1 MVSYGSESEGW
12 SLRQEGEDL
21 LIWGPGGLEIVLR
34 HFDQTQIQHNQPISP
49 EAVGDPPQLD
59 WLYTLEEGITLH
71 LVSTKSPDEE
81 PLHRLHLGAEGANGC
96 WQVSWHLP
104 DSFAVMLYQLEPLSG
119 RG

>member
-71 LVSTKSPDEE
+71 LVSTKSPDGE